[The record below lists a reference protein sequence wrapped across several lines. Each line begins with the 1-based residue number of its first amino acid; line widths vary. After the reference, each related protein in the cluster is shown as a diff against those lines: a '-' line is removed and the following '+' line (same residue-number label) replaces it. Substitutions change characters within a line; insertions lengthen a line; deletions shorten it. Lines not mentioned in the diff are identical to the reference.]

1 MPWILQDQ
9 LFSVV
14 SKPRIHLVVILK
26 VSPIFQLQK
35 QTASSKYGLSVW
47 FLCKCSILCFLEP
60 KQLQG
65 NSINVGHTTPTSV
78 VTKNVSPGWPSLW
91 AAATGPP
98 TVNIFLNCFWS
109 TPLFKGMTT
118 DCWVCGAMPLSS
130 SSGLP
135 WKIAP
140 KIAHLLDSWC
150 SLAAGVRIAFV
161 VFGCCEPLHTWTH
174 GYHPGMT
181 TKSLLKPFYITE
193 DHACLFS
200 P

>member
-1 MPWILQDQ
+1 MGSLPLSHQGSPKQQKTYFKYIGLNKMLFKLILPVPFYYLSWMPWILQDQ

-60 KQLQG
+60 NQLQG

-78 VTKNVSPGWPSLW
+78 ATKNVSPGWPSLW

-118 DCWVCGAMPLSS
+118 QS
-130 SSGLP
+130 
-135 WKIAP
+135 
-140 KIAHLLDSWC
+140 
-150 SLAAGVRIAFV
+150 
-161 VFGCCEPLHTWTH
+161 
-174 GYHPGMT
+174 
-181 TKSLLKPFYITE
+181 
-193 DHACLFS
+193 
-200 P
+200 